1 MCLRLRAL
9 HVRGLRPAVR
19 CGSNVGA
26 SRLHLRRALCVRCL
40 QLRLTASSELAM
52 DSIQAWVVA
61 VAIGIAATAVMDLWL
76 LAVARLGIPTTDW
89 RLVGRWVASM
99 RQGRFAHASVAQA
112 PAMRFELALGWLTHY
127 AVGIAYALMLVAFT
141 GAQWLAQPAVLP
153 ALAFG
158 LASVVMP
165 LFVMQPAMG
174 AGFAAAKTATPWRN
188 RLRALANHGVF
199 GLGLYLGAAA
209 IAVLFT

>member
-1 MCLRLRAL
+1 MD
-9 HVRGLRPAVR
+9 AV
-19 CGSNVGA
+19 
-26 SRLHLRRALCVRCL
+26 
-40 QLRLTASSELAM
+40 
-52 DSIQAWVVA
+52 QAWVVPL
-61 VAIGIAATAVMDLWL
+61 AIGIAATAVMDLWL
-76 LAVARLGIPTTDW
+76 LVLARVGVPTTDW
-89 RLVGRWVASM
+89 RLVGRWIASIG
-99 RQGRFAHASVAQA
+99 RGRFVHASIAQVPAA
-112 PAMRFELALGWLTHY
+112 PFEHALGWLTHY

-141 GAQWLAQPAVLP
+141 GAQWVEQPAVLP

-174 AGFAAAKTATPWRN
+174 AGFAAANTATPWRN

-209 IAVLFT
+209 IAFLAR

>member
-1 MCLRLRAL
+1 
-9 HVRGLRPAVR
+9 
-19 CGSNVGA
+19 
-26 SRLHLRRALCVRCL
+26 
-40 QLRLTASSELAM
+40 
-52 DSIQAWVVA
+52 
-61 VAIGIAATAVMDLWL
+61 
-76 LAVARLGIPTTDW
+76 
-89 RLVGRWVASM
+89 
-99 RQGRFAHASVAQA
+99 
-112 PAMRFELALGWLTHY
+112 
-127 AVGIAYALMLVAFT
+127 MLVAVT
-141 GAQWLAQPAVLP
+141 GPRWLAQPAVLP